1 MFIKILGLLSITA
14 FVFTIARIVCLK
26 VFRDVKSN
34 SRKTILNVVIPIVI
48 AYAFTTVTWS
58 LLQSAV
64 SHLEFSEWEILY
76 DAQSNNSND
85 YTKIVFTT
93 HDWHVIRLHSN
104 QYSSLDLYQID
115 PLGQDGVISISLNDN
130 TIERNAKIFTQAKY
144 DKYHNYYKISKIKHR
159 GFKDTHTFLDS
170 VIKFV
175 QWNDFGEISVELELE
190 NINTLTS
197 K

>member
-1 MFIKILGLLSITA
+1 MFVKILCLLLITA
-14 FVFTIARIVCLK
+14 LIFTITRMICLK
-26 VFRDVKSN
+26 LFRYYKHTK
-34 SRKTILNVVIPIVI
+34 RKEILCFVIPIVI
-48 AYAFTTVTWS
+48 AYAFTTVTLS
-58 LLQSAV
+58 LLQSAA
-64 SHLEFSEWEILY
+64 SHLEFSEWETLY
-76 DAQSNNSND
+76 DVQSNNHND
-85 YTKIVFTT
+85 YAKIVFTT

-104 QYSSLDLYQID
+104 QYSNLELYQID
-115 PLGQDGVISISLNDN
+115 SLGQDGVISISSNDN

-144 DKYHNYYKISKIKHR
+144 DKYHNHYKISKIKHR

-190 NINTLTS
+190 NVNALTF

>member
-1 MFIKILGLLSITA
+1 MFIKILGLLLITA
-14 FVFTIARIVCLK
+14 FVFTITRMICLK
-26 VFRDVKSN
+26 MFRNVKSN

-48 AYAFTTVTWS
+48 AYAFTTATLS
-58 LLQSAV
+58 LLQSAA
-64 SHLEFSEWEILY
+64 SHLEFSEWETLY
-76 DAQSNNSND
+76 DTQSNNHND
-85 YTKIVFTT
+85 YAKIVFTT

-104 QYSSLDLYQID
+104 QYSNLELYQID
-115 PLGQDGVISISLNDN
+115 PFGQDGVISISSNGN
-130 TIERNAKIFTQAKY
+130 VIERNAKIFTQAKY
-144 DKYHNYYKISKIKHR
+144 DKYHNHYKISKIKHR
-159 GFKDTHTFLDS
+159 GFKDAHTFLGS

>member
-1 MFIKILGLLSITA
+1 MLITIFI
-14 FVFTIARIVCLK
+14 FTIARIVCLK
-26 VFRDVKSN
+26 MFRNVKSN

-48 AYAFTTVTWS
+48 AYAFTTVTLS
-58 LLQSAV
+58 LLQLAS
-64 SHLEFSEWEILY
+64 SHLEFSEWETLY
-76 DAQSNNSND
+76 DVRSNTHND
-85 YTKIVFTT
+85 YAKIVFTT

-104 QYSSLDLYQID
+104 QYSNLELYQIN
-115 PLGQDGVISISLNDN
+115 PLGQDGVISISSNSN
-130 TIERNAKIFTQAKY
+130 TIEHNAKIFTQAKY
-144 DKYHNYYKISKIKHR
+144 DKYHNHYKISKIKHR

>member
-1 MFIKILGLLSITA
+1 MFIKILGLLLITA

-48 AYAFTTVTWS
+48 AYTFTTITLNS
-58 LLQSAV
+58 LQSAAK
-64 SHLEFSEWEILY
+64 HLEFSEWEILY
-76 DAQSNNSND
+76 DAQSNNNND
-85 YTKIVFTT
+85 YAKIVFTT